1 MDYAEQEENVTN
13 LRWRVN
19 ITSYQNKN
27 VISILMVLVYVEKL
41 TVRMS
46 ASGIMK

>member
-19 ITSYQNKN
+19 ITSYQNKKCD
-27 VISILMVLVYVEKL
+27 IYFDGFGLCGKL